1 MHAAWTPWNASPPP
15 APAVL
20 RRPVGK
26 LPERA
31 LLVNGVRHVGQ
42 RSGKGEREGTACAG
56 KTAAAP
62 HFKDGT
68 FRGGALL
75 SSLCGYPA
83 KHNHENCCCSN
94 LTFCT

>member
-1 MHAAWTPWNASPPP
+1 MHTAWSQWNASPPP

-56 KTAAAP
+56 NTAAAP
-62 HFKDGT
+62 HFKDRAPHMAPV
-68 FRGGALL
+68 FSLWL
-75 SSLCGYPA
+75 SGCPQ
-83 KHNHENCCCSN
+83 
-94 LTFCT
+94 